1 MIWCLR
7 RARAGWR
14 WFVQPPGPR
23 ANDYQLLIASS
34 GRLFRSVKSRRRI
47 LCVFPR
53 YARSFGTLHHAYPLL
68 GRVHAFMPPQGLLLI
83 AASIPRDWEVRFVD
97 ENMSPA
103 TETDFQWADAVFATG
118 MHVQRDTINDVNE
131 RAHRFGKVTVLGG
144 PSVSACAEWYPDF
157 DILHL
162 GEMGDATEAL
172 YARLDTCVERP
183 AEQLRFVTIER
194 TPLASFPTPAY
205 HLVDIRHYFLASV
218 QFSSGCPYRCEFCDI
233 PELYGRNPRLKPPV
247 QVCRE
252 LDAIMAAGPPRA
264 IYFVDDNFIANQK
277 AALELL
283 PHLVEWQRR
292 NGYRVRFACEATL
305 NIAQNPKILEL
316 MREAYLHTIFVGI
329 ETPDEEALHGMVKD
343 QNLRLPI
350 LEAVEILNSYGMEV
364 VSGIIMGLDQDTE
377 RTCDDI
383 LAFIEASKIPMLPI
397 NLLYA
402 LPMTPLWRRLEKE
415 GRILSD
421 GTGGEESN
429 VKFLLPREVVRKNW
443 LRCVTEANQPEALY
457 RRFQHQIEQT
467 YPNRFDATALRKV
480 EKGDVAN
487 GLRILARILWRV
499 GARSDYRKVFWRMAL
514 PALKTGNIEAVIH
527 VGLVAHHLI
536 HFARDC
542 EAGVGEYSFYSD
554 KGTARPAR
562 SASTSQPVRAERT
575 ALKET
580 VPDSH

>member
-1 MIWCLR
+1 M
-7 RARAGWR
+7 
-14 WFVQPPGPR
+14 
-23 ANDYQLLIASS
+23 
-34 GRLFRSVKSRRRI
+34 KSRRRI

-53 YARSFGTLHHAYPLL
+53 YARSFGTLHHAYPLMP
-68 GRVHAFMPPQGLLLI
+68 RVKAFMPPQGLLLI
-83 AASIPRDWEVRFVD
+83 AASIPPEWEVRFVD

-103 TETDFQWADAVFATG
+103 KDEDFAWADAVFVTG
-118 MHVQRDTINDVNE
+118 MHVQRERIDDVNE

-157 DILHL
+157 DMLHI
-162 GEMGDATEAL
+162 GEMGDATRAL
-172 YARLDTCVERP
+172 YAHLDETVARP
-183 AEQLRFVTIER
+183 DEPLRFTTADR
-194 TPLASFPTPAY
+194 TPLTDFPTPAY
-205 HLVDIRHYFLASV
+205 NLIDIKHYFLASV

-233 PELYGRNPRLKPPV
+233 PELYGRNPRLKTPE

-252 LDAIMAAGPPRA
+252 LDAIVAAGPPGA
-264 IYFVDDNFIANQK
+264 VYFVDDNFIGNQK

-283 PHLVEWQRR
+283 PHLVAWQRR

-305 NIAQNPKILEL
+305 NIAQNTKILEL
-316 MREAYLHTIFVGI
+316 MREAYFHTIFVGI
-329 ETPDEEALHGMVKD
+329 ETPDPEALRGMVKD

-350 LEAVEILNSYGMEV
+350 LEAVAILNSHGMEV

-377 RTCDDI
+377 RTAEDI
-383 LAFIEASKIPMLPI
+383 LAFIEASNIPMLTI

-443 LRCVTEANQPEALY
+443 LKAVAESNRPEPLY
-457 RRFQHQIEQT
+457 RRFQHQIEKT
-467 YPNRFDATALRKV
+467 YPNRFQPGALRKV
-480 EKGDVAN
+480 ERGDVAN
-487 GLRILARILWRV
+487 GFKILGRILWRV
-499 GARSDYRKVFWRMAL
+499 GVRSDYRRTFWQMAR
-514 PALKTGNIEAVIH
+514 PALKSGNIEAVIH

-542 EAGVGEYSFYSD
+542 EAGVGEYSFYAE
-554 KGTARPAR
+554 KGSEPPRPGSASEPAR
-562 SASTSQPVRAERT
+562 ATG
-575 ALKET
+575 
-580 VPDSH
+580 

>member
-1 MIWCLR
+1 M
-7 RARAGWR
+7 
-14 WFVQPPGPR
+14 
-23 ANDYQLLIASS
+23 
-34 GRLFRSVKSRRRI
+34 KSRRRI

-53 YARSFGTLHHAYPLL
+53 YARSFGTLHHAYPLMP
-68 GRVHAFMPPQGLLLI
+68 RVRAFMPPQGLLLI
-83 AASIPRDWEVRFVD
+83 AASIPAEWEVRFVD

-103 TETDFQWADAVFATG
+103 KPEDFAWADAVFVTG
-118 MHVQRDTINDVNE
+118 MHVQRDCINDVNE
-131 RAHRFGKVTVLGG
+131 RAQTAGKLTVLGG
-144 PSVSACAEWYPDF
+144 PSVSASPEWYPDF
-157 DILHL
+157 DILHV
-162 GEMGDATEAL
+162 GELGDATRAL
-172 YARLDTCVERP
+172 YARLDDTVERP
-183 AEQLRFVTIER
+183 GEQLRFTTADR
-194 TPLASFPTPAY
+194 TPLTDFPTPAY
-205 HLVDIRHYFLASV
+205 HLIDIKHYFLASV

-233 PELYGRNPRLKPPV
+233 PELYGRNPRLKTHE

-252 LDAIMAAGPPRA
+252 LDAIVAAGPPGA

-305 NIAQNPKILEL
+305 NMAQNRKLLEL
-316 MREAYLHTIFVGI
+316 MREAFFHTVFIGI
-329 ETPDEEALHGMVKD
+329 ETPDPEALHGMVKD

-350 LEAVEILNSYGMEV
+350 LEAVAILNSYGMEV

-377 RTCDDI
+377 GTADDI
-383 LAFIEASKIPMLPI
+383 LTFIEASKIPMLTI

-402 LPMTPLWRRLEKE
+402 LPKTPLWRRLEKE

-443 LRCVTEANQPEALY
+443 LTCVTESNRPEPLY
-457 RRFQHQIEQT
+457 RRFQHQIENT
-467 YPNRFDATALRKV
+467 YPNRFDPGALRKV

-487 GLRILARILWRV
+487 GLKILARILWRV
-499 GARSDYRKVFWRMAL
+499 GARSDYRMVFWRMAG
-514 PALKTGNIEAVIH
+514 PALKRGNIEAVIH

-542 EAGVGEYSFYSD
+542 EAGVGEYSFYSE
-554 KGTARPAR
+554 KGSVPAR
-562 SASTSQPVRAERT
+562 SPATSQPAP
-575 ALKET
+575 AAG
-580 VPDSH
+580 